1 MNIHKIGL
9 VVLFFCF
16 SISTAAQ
23 KYYEKNLN
31 FGFLYQQGNDIV
43 KDDDG
48 NFVFLGAY
56 YIAEPLNSWQ
66 SSITKITPQG
76 DSNKNRVWLYAY
88 SKLH

>member
-16 SISTAAQ
+16 SINTNAQ

-56 YIAEPLNSWQ
+56 YIAAPLN
-66 SSITKITPQG
+66 
-76 DSNKNRVWLYAY
+76 
-88 SKLH
+88 